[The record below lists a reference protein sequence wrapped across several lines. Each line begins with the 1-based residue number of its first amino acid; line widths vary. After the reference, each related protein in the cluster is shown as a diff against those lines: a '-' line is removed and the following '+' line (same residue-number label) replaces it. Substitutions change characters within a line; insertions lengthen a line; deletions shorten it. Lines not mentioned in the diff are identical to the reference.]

1 MFLQPVEQVLCF
13 RVFQGVKASQAGV
26 ERETRATGKGTL
38 HSRVLHVCP
47 RSSEKIPKL
56 SSCLPAPL

>member
-26 ERETRATGKGTL
+26 ERGTRATGKGTL
-38 HSRVLHVCP
+38 HSRVLHA
-47 RSSEKIPKL
+47 
-56 SSCLPAPL
+56 CLAFALARLKKSQN